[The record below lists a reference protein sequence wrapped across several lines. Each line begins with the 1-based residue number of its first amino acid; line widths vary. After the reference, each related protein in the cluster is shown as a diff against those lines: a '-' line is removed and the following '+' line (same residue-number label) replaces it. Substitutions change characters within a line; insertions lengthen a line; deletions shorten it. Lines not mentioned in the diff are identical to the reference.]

1 LQLNYALVTDPADG
15 LAKDGKF
22 DMEGFKNV
30 VRLRAQFGGSA
41 RQIRPRNTSTS
52 PSDQKALAGL

>member
-1 LQLNYALVTDPADG
+1 MRWFDG

-30 VRLRAQFGGSA
+30 LKLRAQFEGGTLNPPEKYVDFSYY
-41 RQIRPRNTSTS
+41 
-52 PSDQKALAGL
+52 QKALAGL

>member
-30 VRLRAQFGGSA
+30 VRLRAQFGG
-41 RQIRPRNTSTS
+41 RTPNS
-52 PSDQKALAGL
+52 PEKYVDFS